1 MRKVLLARRGEG
13 YIDVAVLVLV
23 VVMVLALIV
32 KVLPVFTAKQQL
44 DLFAA
49 ELVREAEVSGRV
61 GTETTL
67 RAQVLRERTGLSPA
81 ISWSRSGRLQLNSE
95 VTVTLTMTMDI
106 GLFGSFGSFPLRLT
120 AKASGV
126 SEVYWK

>member
-106 GLFGSFGSFPLRLT
+106 GLFGSFGSFPVRLT